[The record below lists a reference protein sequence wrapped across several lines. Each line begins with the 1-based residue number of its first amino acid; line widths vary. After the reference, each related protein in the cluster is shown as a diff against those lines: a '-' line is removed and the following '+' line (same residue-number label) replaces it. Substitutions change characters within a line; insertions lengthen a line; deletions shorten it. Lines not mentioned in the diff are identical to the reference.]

1 METEKKTRNTAPSGN
16 KFSKVV
22 GLISD
27 THIPAHAKKVP
38 QQVHKVFEEADLII
52 HAGDLT
58 TIEVVEQL
66 SEIAKVIA
74 VHGNMDSKQVRLK
87 FPSFASVDICGWKI
101 GVVHNA
107 GALFGK
113 MRARSLA
120 KKHGFNV
127 LVYGHTHH
135 AKFYWEGDILYI
147 NPGSPTF
154 PLPPFF
160 TKPTVALLKLNRKKI
175 EPRIVRLKKKPY

>member
-1 METEKKTRNTAPSGN
+1 METEKKTRNTEPSGN
-16 KFSKVV
+16 EFLKVI

-27 THIPAHAKKVP
+27 THVPAHAKKVP
-38 QQVHKVFEEADLII
+38 PQVYKVFEEVDLII

-66 SEIAKVIA
+66 SEKAKVIA
-74 VHGNMDSKQVRLK
+74 VHGNMDSKQVCLK
-87 FPSFASVDICGWKI
+87 FPSLASLNICGWKI
-101 GVVHNA
+101 GVVHDA
-107 GALFGK
+107 GVLFRK
-113 MRARSLA
+113 MRTRSLA
-120 KKHGFNV
+120 RKHGFNV
-127 LVYGHTHH
+127 LVYGHIHH
-135 AKFYWEGDILYI
+135 AKFYWEKDILYI